1 MIRQPIVDGQFYESN
16 PDKLNN
22 QIESCFKNS
31 FGPGSL
37 PFKTRD
43 KNIIGV
49 ICPHAGYAFSGP
61 CQAFSYKEI
70 GESKI
75 PDIYI
80 LFGLSHSG
88 FNSCISTEDWQT
100 PLGIVKTDKDFGQKL
115 SDISGLPIDEVA
127 HQNEHSIEVQLPFL
141 QFINKTNNFKILAI
155 IIGYDTNIEEV
166 AQNIKK
172 ILDQTKKT
180 CILIASSD
188 FIHYGPNYGFMPFSD
203 NIKENMYKLDKE
215 AIEHIKKLNSNDFL
229 DYIEKTQA
237 TICGKYPIAAL
248 IETSKLLG
256 AKKAELLKYYTSGDV
271 IGDYSNS
278 VGYASVVVK

>member
-1 MIRQPIVDGQFYESN
+1 MTRQPIVDGQFYESN

-37 PFKTRD
+37 PSKTRN
-43 KNIIGV
+43 KKIIGV
-49 ICPHAGYAFSGP
+49 ICPHAGYSFSGP

-75 PDIYI
+75 PELYI

-141 QFINKTNNFKILAI
+141 QFVNKTNNFKILPI

-180 CILIASSD
+180 YILIASSD
-188 FIHYGPNYGFMPFSD
+188 FTHYGINYGFMPFSD

-215 AIEHIKKLNSNDFL
+215 AIEHIKKLNSDKFL

-248 IETSKLLG
+248 IETSRLLG
-256 AKKAELLKYYTSGDV
+256 AKKAELLKYYTSGDIV
-271 IGDYSNS
+271 KDYRNA
-278 VGYASVVVK
+278 VGYASIVVK